1 MNYKNIK
8 STIRDR
14 VGIVTLDRPDA
25 LNALSDDLMRE
36 LTHALTE
43 FETND
48 KIGAIIITGS
58 SKAFA
63 AGADIK
69 GMIDRTY
76 MDAYLDDFIDAG
88 SDWVTF
94 HIEAAPEPRP
104 LLDRL
109 HDAGRKGGLA
119 IRPGTPVE
127 TILPFVDCLDIVVVM
142 TVEPGFGGQSFMPE
156 PLAKIPIIE
165 EAARAMGR
173 EIEIEVDGGISLETL
188 PRAAAAGANV
198 FVAGSAI
205 FGAED
210 VTARVGDFCAL
221 LAQCGKERA

>member
-1 MNYKNIK
+1 M
-8 STIRDR
+8 
-14 VGIVTLDRPDA
+14 TLPARLAPSI
-25 LNALSDDLMRE
+25 LSCDFTCLGDQVE
-36 LTHALTE
+36 LVA
-43 FETND
+43 
-48 KIGAIIITGS
+48 S
-58 SKAFA
+58 
-63 AGADIK
+63 AGADWIHVDVMDGHFVPNITIGSPVVK
-69 GMIDRTY
+69 SLRPQTTMPLDVHLMIDDPAR
-76 MDAYLDDFIDAG
+76 YLDDFIDAG
-88 SDWVTF
+88 SDWITF